1 MNSRVFKAVRISKY
15 VLPALWLAAILGV
28 ALTKLPPCTVRA
40 YVITDQGTFSQGQQ
54 SAEDEGHIALYVGEG
69 DVIVKSIR
77 FYGEVPGLKLKAIS
91 GSQLWQY
98 VDTERTPGVEYR
110 DGGLFIKSVSNDAAV
125 RIVMNEAYEQTV
137 TGLSHSRIPDRLLAA
152 LSLTAAAG
160 FLLYLCVAAEDKLKT
175 RYGHGAWYEMKRFW
189 KDIVKYKEYIIYA
202 AKSDLNAEVS
212 NSYLNRLWWLL
223 EPFMNMLI
231 YALIFGK
238 MFGSSIEN
246 YTSFL
251 FASLLLW
258 NYFNRVT
265 NASVQLVRIYRGVVA
280 NIYIPKFVLLL
291 SVMVLNLY
299 KLVFSMI
306 VLVPMLLLSRVQ
318 FGLCTLLVIPAVL
331 VLILLSFGIGMLLI
345 HFGVY
350 MDDLSY
356 VVTILL
362 NMLCFLSGIF
372 YDVIETI
379 PEPFNR
385 FLMVANPVAA
395 VIDTMRNALLY
406 HTASNVL
413 TLVFWGVFGLVLS
426 MIGVHT
432 VYKYENGYIKVI

>member
-1 MNSRVFKAVRISKY
+1 MSGKVVKAVRISKF
-15 VLPALWLAAILGV
+15 VLSVLWLTAVLGV
-28 ALTKLPPCTVRA
+28 VLIKLPPCAVRV
-40 YVITDQGTFSQGQQ
+40 YVITDKGIFPQAQQ
-54 SAEDEGHIALYVGEG
+54 NAKSDGYNVLYVGEG
-69 DVIVKSIR
+69 EAIVKSIR
-77 FYGEVPGLKLKAIS
+77 FYGEIPGLKLKAIS
-91 GSQLWQY
+91 GSRLWQY
-98 VDTERTPGVEYR
+98 VDTEQTPGLEYE
-110 DGGLFIKSVSNDAAV
+110 DGGLFIKDVSDDAAAM
-125 RIVMNEAYEQTV
+125 IVMNEVYKETI
-137 TGLSHSRIPDRLLAA
+137 TGLSQSRMPDRLLAA
-152 LSLTAAAG
+152 LFLTTVAG
-160 FLLYLCVAAEDKLKT
+160 FLLYLCAAAEDKLKT
-175 RYGHGAWYEMKRFW
+175 RYGHGAWYELKRFW

-265 NASVQLVRIYRGVVA
+265 NSSVQLVRIYRGVVS

-299 KLVFSMI
+299 KLIFSMI

-356 VVTILL
+356 VITILL

-406 HTASNVL
+406 HTASNVV
-413 TLVFWGVFGLVLS
+413 TLVCWGVFGLVLS

>member
-1 MNSRVFKAVRISKY
+1 MSGKVVKAVRISKF
-15 VLPALWLAAILGV
+15 VLSVLWLTAILGV
-28 ALTKLPPCTVRA
+28 VLIKLPPCAVRA
-40 YVITDQGTFSQGQQ
+40 YVITDKGTFPQTQQ
-54 SAEDEGHIALYVGEG
+54 NAKGDDHNVLYVGEG
-69 DVIVKSIR
+69 EAIVKSIR
-77 FYGEVPGLKLKAIS
+77 FYGEIPGLKLKAIS

-98 VDTERTPGVEYR
+98 VDTEQTPGLEYE
-110 DGGLFIKSVSNDAAV
+110 DGGLFIKDVGDDAAAM
-125 RIVMNEAYEQTV
+125 IVMNEVYKETI
-137 TGLSHSRIPDRLLAA
+137 TGLSHSRMPDRLLAA
-152 LSLTAAAG
+152 LFLTAVAG
-160 FLLYLCVAAEDKLKT
+160 FLLYLCAAAEDKLKT
-175 RYGHGAWYEMKRFW
+175 RYGHGAWYELKRFW

-238 MFGSSIEN
+238 MFGSLIEN

-265 NASVQLVRIYRGVVA
+265 NSSVQLVRIYRGVVS

-299 KLVFSMI
+299 KLIFSMI

-356 VVTILL
+356 VITILL

-406 HTASNVL
+406 HTASNVV
-413 TLVFWGVFGLVLS
+413 TLVCWGVFGLVLS